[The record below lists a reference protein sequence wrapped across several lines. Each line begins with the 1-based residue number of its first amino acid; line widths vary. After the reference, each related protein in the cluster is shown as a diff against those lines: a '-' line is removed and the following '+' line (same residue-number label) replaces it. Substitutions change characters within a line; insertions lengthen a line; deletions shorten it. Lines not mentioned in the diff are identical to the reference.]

1 VMQHDA
7 NYAHKARVS
16 YTTEAW
22 NFTRW
27 ITDMGLHSKFNDIL
41 LKIDIEGAEYV
52 LIPELFK
59 SRTMCRITWLTVEW
73 HEERHGFTPDS
84 KQIAMRKNI
93 KEDLQKFCPG
103 QKIRYFDWV

>member
-1 VMQHDA
+1 MQHDA

-41 LKIDIEGAEYV
+41 LKIDIAACFCFSVPPLLKFPGTRKKMIGIIAPIKTRAE
-52 LIPELFK
+52 EQ
-59 SRTMCRITWLTVEW
+59 
-73 HEERHGFTPDS
+73 HGFLKKLLSDS
-84 KQIAMRKNI
+84 IQPR
-93 KEDLQKFCPG
+93 L
-103 QKIRYFDWV
+103 RR